1 MSLLANQTAINPDT
15 NFFANTTQAGYVNSI
30 TAGSNITLTG
40 TSTNPI
46 INAPSGENNT
56 AKYSLV
62 TASFS
67 SSPGALAN
75 GASQSIFPFDIA
87 YYPLSDM
94 LYRVTVCYEWGLA
107 TFSGATPAGNMTLS
121 IANNLGQV
129 YASHNVPF
137 TGNIANG
144 NNNIGGMLTTVFRTA
159 DGGGSLGLV
168 LLNNT
173 GATLATGT
181 IVYTT
186 YCIEEVTTDFQ
197 VIAP

>member
-1 MSLLANQTAINPDT
+1 MSLLVNQTAINPEVS
-15 NFFANTTQAGYVNSI
+15 FFAASEQGGYVASI
-30 TAGSNITLTG
+30 TAGTNITLTG
-40 TSTNPI
+40 TATNPV
-46 INAPSGENNT
+46 INAPSGENNS
-56 AKYSLV
+56 AKYSRV

-67 SSPGALAN
+67 SSPGALAS
-75 GASQSIFPFDIA
+75 GASQGVFTFDSA
-87 YYPLSDM
+87 YYPDADM

-107 TFSGATPAGNMTLS
+107 TFSGGTPAGNMTLS
-121 IANNLGQV
+121 ITNNSGNV

-159 DGGGSLGLV
+159 DGGGALGLS

-173 GATLATGT
+173 GVTLASGT